1 MYRRRRDGDTFD
13 PSSKNTVICDYNF
26 KVEQLKKA
34 AGSTRKTYTEDAVP
48 SIFKFKYLTRL
59 NEKAISKRP
68 APKERLALNYIA
80 SDSSDESESCAA
92 INLTVELLS
101 IEKATQTDLD
111 QNHLEN
117 KLNDLRTEKLNLSKE
132 LDLYLFSFS
141 SISKDEVHFR
151 ATTGLDVSKFM
162 YLLELVEPGQNCEGI
177 KFYEAKKSK
186 QQETCIQNSDC
197 FKRGPKPKL
206 NPEDELFMT
215 LVWLKNAFPLCHLSL
230 LFQIPVSTVSR
241 HLISWVN
248 FLYFKLGSIPIWPSK
263 EEILETMPTSFKNAY
278 PNTRCIID
286 CTELLCQS
294 PSSLNTQSCL
304 YSSYKSH
311 DTYKGLVGIAPSG
324 AVIFVNQLYDGS
336 ISDKEIVNGSGF
348 LKKKLCSDGDSVM
361 GNSAFTIDDKL
372 ARIGVSLN
380 IQAFLGGRDYLCK
393 AEVKASQTIASVRI
407 QVEREFRE
415 SKLTASFEMKYHWH
429 FTGQSTK
436 FGQLSVY

>member
-1 MYRRRRDGDTFD
+1 M
-13 PSSKNTVICDYNF
+13 
-26 KVEQLKKA
+26 
-34 AGSTRKTYTEDAVP
+34 
-48 SIFKFKYLTRL
+48 
-59 NEKAISKRP
+59 
-68 APKERLALNYIA
+68 
-80 SDSSDESESCAA
+80 
-92 INLTVELLS
+92 
-101 IEKATQTDLD
+101 
-111 QNHLEN
+111 
-117 KLNDLRTEKLNLSKE
+117 
-132 LDLYLFSFS
+132 
-141 SISKDEVHFR
+141 HFR

-162 YLLELVEPGQNCEGI
+162 YLLELVEPGQNCEDI

-186 QQETCIQNSDC
+186 QQETCIQNPDC

-215 LVWLKNAFPLCHLSL
+215 LVWLKNAFPLYHLSWL
-230 LFQIPVSTVSR
+230 LKIPVSTVSR

-324 AVIFVNQLYDGS
+324 AVIFVNQLYNGS

-407 QVEREFRE
+407 QVERAIQRIKTYSIIRSEIPLTLHRSINQIWTVICLLTNLAPPLIDENNKKE
-415 SKLTASFEMKYHWH
+415 S
-429 FTGQSTK
+429 
-436 FGQLSVY
+436 